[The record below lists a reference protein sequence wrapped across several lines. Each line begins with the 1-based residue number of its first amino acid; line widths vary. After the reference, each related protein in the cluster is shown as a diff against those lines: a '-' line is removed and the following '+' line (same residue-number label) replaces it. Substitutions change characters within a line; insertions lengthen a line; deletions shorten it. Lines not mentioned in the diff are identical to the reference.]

1 MVYKYSLHEP
11 LLEKSAV
18 DMSKKCISSGWLS
31 SSGKYVTT
39 FENKIS
45 KFNKSNYVVA
55 CNSGTSA
62 LHISLKLSNVKEG
75 DEVIVPSITFIST
88 INSVLYNN
96 ASPIF
101 MDCDEYLNI
110 DIKKLI
116 FFLKKNTF
124 KKKNFTFNKKTK
136 KRISA
141 ILVTHVFG
149 DLVNIDPLIKLC
161 KKLKIKLIEDAA
173 EAFGSSY
180 KKKIHAGTKGDFGI
194 LSFNVNK
201 IITTGSGG
209 AILIKNKN
217 DFIRAKRLVNQSK
230 IDSIFFVHNEVGFN
244 YGMSNIHAALG
255 VSQIKKINI
264 ILKKKK
270 NIHLYY
276 KKKFSNYKNIK
287 FMFTNKN
294 SFSNNW
300 LSTILVK
307 TKNYIEFKKKIN
319 LLIKMGID
327 VRPLWLPCHLQS
339 YLKKYQKYKII
350 KENNFYKKV
359 VCLPSS
365 YFLEEKDLNN
375 ITSKIIHVFG

>member
-350 KENNFYKKV
+350 KANNFYKKV

-365 YFLEEKDLNN
+365 YFLKEKDLNN

>member
-307 TKNYIEFKKKIN
+307 TKNYIEFKKKN
-319 LLIKMGID
+319 
-327 VRPLWLPCHLQS
+327 
-339 YLKKYQKYKII
+339 
-350 KENNFYKKV
+350 
-359 VCLPSS
+359 
-365 YFLEEKDLNN
+365 
-375 ITSKIIHVFG
+375 